1 MKTFKKIYLLFPEKF
16 KKKSILFIFLSI
28 FASILETLGIG
39 LIFPLIE
46 IIINQKFSKN
56 LFGINFNE
64 FFSGSENKEIIS
76 YIILI
81 ILILYLFKTIFLILF
96 NYWQIKF
103 SQNIYKFLSIK
114 LLKKYLFNP
123 ITFYHKKNTSV
134 LLRNVIFETKN
145 YGSSINIILKLF
157 VETFITFFIL
167 GLIIYIEPKKS
178 IIIITIIISFALL
191 FYFLTSKK
199 IYLLGVKKLQNIE
212 KASKIIGESFSG
224 IRDIKLKSVENYFYE
239 LYKNFLN
246 RFVKVQ
252 NYQQAI
258 IDSPR
263 IIFEFIVLCLILGG
277 LLYYLRFNNDINEL
291 LPVIGLYLV
300 AAFRLIP
307 AIMRILS
314 MMQSIKGLQASVDML
329 NNELE
334 YYENNKKENFK
345 NTFNEKI
352 SINKNIKFK
361 NVYFSYDKKKE
372 ILKDFS
378 FEINKSEIIGIYG
391 KSGSGKSTLIDLLT
405 GLLTPTKGEILIDE
419 KFKLNQNN
427 IPEWQKGIGYV
438 SQNVFLFDT
447 SVKKNIAFGTDDN
460 LIDNNKIKKALKDA
474 QIYNFVDKLD
484 DKLETLVG
492 ERGVKFS
499 GGQIQRIGIAR
510 ELFRNP
516 SLLIFDESTS
526 ALDIDTENLILDCVK
541 DLKKDKIIIIISHR
555 ENTLKICDKIIRLEK
570 I

>member
-1 MKTFKKIYLLFPEKF
+1 MKTFKKIYQLFPEKF

-64 FFSGSENKEIIS
+64 FFSESENKEIIS
-76 YIILI
+76 FIILI
-81 ILILYLFKTIFLILF
+81 ILVLYLFKTIFLILF

-145 YGSSINIILKLF
+145 YGASINIILKLF
-157 VETFITFFIL
+157 AEIFITFFIL
-167 GLIIYIEPKKS
+167 GLVIYIEPKKS

-191 FYFLTSKK
+191 FYFLSSKK
-199 IYLLGVKKLQNIE
+199 IYSLGIKKLQNIE
-212 KASKIIGESFSG
+212 KASKIIGESLSG

-239 LYKNFLN
+239 IYKNFLN
-246 RFVKVQ
+246 KFVKVQ

-263 IIFEFIVLCLILGG
+263 IIFEFIVLCLVLGG
-277 LLYYLRFNNDINEL
+277 LLYYMRFNNDINEL

-345 NTFNEKI
+345 NSFNEKI
-352 SINKNIKFK
+352 SLNKNIKFK
-361 NVYFSYDKKKE
+361 NVYFSYDQKKE

-391 KSGSGKSTLIDLLT
+391 KSGSGKSTLVDLLT
-405 GLLTPTKGEILIDE
+405 GLLTPDKGEILIDE
-419 KFKLNQNN
+419 RFKLNQNN
-427 IPEWQKGIGYV
+427 IPEWQKKIGYV
-438 SQNVFLFDT
+438 SQNVFLFDK
-447 SVKKNIAFGTDDN
+447 SLRENIAFGQEN
-460 LIDNNKIKKALKDA
+460 DA
-474 QIYNFVDKLD
+474 ID
-484 DKLETLVG
+484 DKKIWNILRKTALLDVITDLNVEVG
-492 ERGVKFS
+492 EKGIKFS
-499 GGQIQRIGIAR
+499 GGQVQRMGIAR
-510 ELFRNP
+510 ELYRNP
-516 SLLIFDESTS
+516 ELLILDEATNS
-526 ALDIDTENLILDCVK
+526 LDKQTENLILESIK
-541 DLKKDKIIIIISHR
+541 DLKKSTTIIIISHK
-555 ENTLKICDKIIRLEK
+555 ESTLKVCDEIINLEK
-570 I
+570 N